1 MKVFETLGLGVA
13 FSFAGFIILSVISTT
28 RGMVS
33 FETGFE
39 TAHATGLSAVLG
51 GVIEALLSPMHWLVI
66 VIAFV
71 AATWVTRKTSK
82 RTST

>member
-1 MKVFETLGLGVA
+1 MKALKTLGLGVA

-28 RGMVS
+28 RGTVS
-33 FETGFE
+33 FE

-71 AATWVTRKTSK
+71 AARWVTRKSSK

>member
-1 MKVFETLGLGVA
+1 MRTVGSPVSDNEIHPA
-13 FSFAGFIILSVISTT
+13 
-28 RGMVS
+28 S
-33 FETGFE
+33 FETS
-39 TAHATGLSAVLG
+39 HAIALSAIIG
-51 GVIEALLSPMHWLVI
+51 GLLEALLNPITLLVI